1 MRKTS
6 PPEGDDPIQVIQTVA
21 HNAVRKAAQPKPA
34 PKGPPPRKVPIR
46 TCVACRTER
55 QKRDLVR
62 IVRTTEGEVTLD
74 ATGRMNG
81 RGAYLCPNPE
91 CLKLAVKRRALDRSL
106 GGSPSPES
114 IAALEA
120 EMAALEPAS
129 EGEMPPG

>member
-6 PPEGDDPIQVIQTVA
+6 PPEGEDPVQALQSVA
-21 HNAVRKAAQPKPA
+21 HSAVQKAVQPKPA
-34 PKGPPPRKVPIR
+34 PKGPLPRKVPMR

-62 IVRTTEGEVTLD
+62 VVRTTEGEIVLD
-74 ATGRMNG
+74 ATGRRNG
-81 RGAYLCPNPE
+81 RGAYLCPNAE
-91 CLKLAVKRRALDRSL
+91 CLRLAVKRRALDRSL

-120 EMAALEPAS
+120 EMAALGPAT
-129 EGEMPPG
+129 G